1 MAEISL
7 GRRVGRRVG
16 RRSSPPAKGAD
27 YWASPTMPGPKSPPS
42 SRRPSP
48 PAKGADYWAERW
60 ERAAA
65 ALAEAT
71 ERLGA
76 AERKRLAVSE
86 RSQEAT
92 LSLMRAVDTQR
103 QLEAQLAETRK
114 ENEELKRDVEALC
127 AGAATPRRS
136 TDDPHGA
143 MTAAELHDMV
153 IGLEERLAKQQ
164 ALATHWKREAFKWAQ
179 EAESDSIADAQSSV
193 AWAARAA
200 AEAKRGEGAEGPEGE
215 AGGGAGAGA
224 ATPPPVPVAW
234 LQTELRST
242 MAALEASRERESEM
256 IEQLAQQAQEQPAQP
271 EPASQAPEEG
281 GKGADDA
288 KTLSR
293 TASPLES
300 KEGRAAV
307 AALSKLERTLGVDA
321 SKASAAA
328 ADAAGSE
335 NVGGKLEGW
344 GWLTARLARLS
355 STVDGRTRLGRTYTP
370 RKDEPEL
377 AAAAA
382 AAAAA
387 EPSASAADATA
398 VSGAGSA
405 AGGDAAESEGGG
417 SSSVSLSPAA
427 GGERVQSSGLRTV
440 QSSPVTGSKE
450 AASTPH
456 WADDARRLMGEA
468 GAAERGRWL
477 AMEAYALRTKLRQC
491 DLRSICSQLQ
501 QAASRRPGRHEFDYD
516 FEDLIQQ

>member
-1 MAEISL
+1 MLRGGL
-7 GRRVGRRVG
+7 GQL
-16 RRSSPPAKGAD
+16 SSGPPA
-27 YWASPTMPGPKSPPS
+27 MPGPKSPPS

-76 AERKRLAVSE
+76 SERKRLAVSE

-136 TDDPHGA
+136 TDDPHAA

-193 AWAARAA
+193 AWAAQAA
-200 AEAKRGEGAEGPEGE
+200 AEAQRGEGTEGPEGE
-215 AGGGAGAGA
+215 AGGDAGAGA

-293 TASPLES
+293 TVSPLES

-328 ADAAGSE
+328 AGSE
-335 NVGGKLEGW
+335 NAGGKLEGW
-344 GWLTARLARLS
+344 GWLTRRLARLS
-355 STVDGRTRLGRTYTP
+355 STVDGRARLGRTYTP

-387 EPSASAADATA
+387 EPSADAADAAA

-405 AGGDAAESEGGG
+405 SGDGAESEGGG

-427 GGERVQSSGLRTV
+427 GDDRVQSGLRTV

-501 QAASRRPGRHEFDYD
+501 QAASRRPDRHEFDYD